1 LALAVED
8 GPEPALVPDEE
19 QPAAMRA
26 SRATAAAAGIAR
38 CRRAAGKSLAG
49 EVLAGEVLAGEVL
62 ASEVLASE
70 VLAGMGEGCVRVMPR
85 NLLIMIILP

>member
-1 LALAVED
+1 MAVLALAVED

-62 ASEVLASE
+62 AGE

>member
-62 ASEVLASE
+62 AGE

>member
-62 ASEVLASE
+62 ASEVLA
-70 VLAGMGEGCVRVMPR
+70 GMGEGCVRVMPR